1 MRLTFTHGEN
11 LIKRIGEVAQAGGG
25 LFTAHGLFRFVFKK
39 FLAHEPIETLAGKQW
54 VTFRGQISPNRPSDN
69 GRSA

>member
-1 MRLTFTHGEN
+1 M
-11 LIKRIGEVAQAGGG
+11 
-25 LFTAHGLFRFVFKK
+25 FKK